1 MEALQKKIASINQW
15 QWLCFL
21 PGIVFMVT
29 GGKPIDAQHARNAA
43 IFRLTCIIIGLI
55 VFVVMQIVKR
65 RFKQQLQT
73 LEAQHEQELDREVEE
88 LEGQQTSAAKGNH
101 D

>member
-1 MEALQKKIASINQW
+1 MEALQKKIASINQY

-55 VFVVMQIVKR
+55 AFVVLQFVKAR
-65 RFKQQLQT
+65 YKQQLQM
-73 LEAQHEQELDREVEE
+73 LERNE
-88 LEGQQTSAAKGNH
+88 TSAAARKL
-101 D
+101 